1 MNNWQ
6 PFCQRSQ
13 ISQRGINRA
22 LQVTNP
28 FLSSL
33 CTLKPGIPGSK
44 SQAVIISYSSRI
56 LLVAELQQSC
66 SLLLQGQAVPRDS
79 RGGKGDRLNGQ

>member
-1 MNNWQ
+1 MNSWQ

-28 FLSSL
+28 FLSPF
-33 CTLKPGIPGSK
+33 CILKPGIPGSE

-56 LLVAELQQSC
+56 LPVAELQQSR
-66 SLLLQGQAVPRDS
+66 SLLLQGQVV
-79 RGGKGDRLNGQ
+79 L